1 MVAMDGNIEFQPIQP
16 AIQQLVQKVQQAQ
29 QAQRQQMAESDPT
42 AQVLM
47 KTQLAE
53 TQRKADEAQMKAQ
66 MEVQKQQQN
75 FDIKIV
81 ELQQKVD
88 ELMAKYNTQSQID
101 SQKNAKD
108 IALANINN
116 AAKERV
122 AMIAAGAEL
131 DAQQRQLEHEQNQTA
146 MQATQTAETE
156 ILKHGIAIEQQ
167 AFQQQAQAV
176 QAELERQATP
186 NPTGATNV

>member
-1 MVAMDGNIEFQPIQP
+1 
-16 AIQQLVQKVQQAQ
+16 
-29 QAQRQQMAESDPT
+29 MAESDPT

-47 KTQLAE
+47 KTQMAE
-53 TQRKADEAQMKAQ
+53 TQRKAEEAQMKAQ
-66 MEVQKQQQN
+66 MEIKKQEQD

-122 AMIAAGAEL
+122 AMITTGAEM
-131 DAQQRQLEHEQNQTA
+131 DQQQRQMEFEQNQTA
-146 MQATQTAETE
+146 IQATQTAEQE

-167 AFQQQAQAV
+167 VFQQQAQEV
-176 QAELERQATP
+176 QAELERQKQLQQPP
-186 NPTGATNV
+186 NPTGVTNV